1 MDTKKSLLASWY
13 LSRISDTDMFF
24 DDDDVEEEG
33 AWICVELEGG
43 AVAEEDDKDEDWS
56 GWW

>member
-24 DDDDVEEEG
+24 DDEVEDEG
-33 AWICVELEGG
+33 AWFCVELEGG
-43 AVAEEDDKDEDWS
+43 AVEEDDDKDEDWS